1 MRVAGQ
7 GACGAGAAHA
17 CTHGQHVSWP
27 RGVGN
32 PTLTRPGRLRAIFNI
47 LCEQPE
53 TVAAFLVPRVR
64 TVAARREA
72 GRYIRYLTAWRAL
85 ERFLTAPLH
94 ANRFF
99 DGAGAVAGA
108 PP

>member
-1 MRVAGQ
+1 MR
-7 GACGAGAAHA
+7 
-17 CTHGQHVSWP
+17 
-27 RGVGN
+27 
-32 PTLTRPGRLRAIFNI
+32 RAQIFNI

-72 GRYIRYLTAWRAL
+72 GRYIRYLTLARAL
-85 ERFLTAPLH
+85 ERFLTAPMH

-99 DGAGAVAGA
+99 DSEGA
-108 PP
+108 PAMSGHC

>member
-1 MRVAGQ
+1 MRLAKTVAAVLARNKSVCLGSTWQ
-7 GACGAGAAHA
+7 PQACKGSDYE
-17 CTHGQHVSWP
+17 V
-27 RGVGN
+27 R
-32 PTLTRPGRLRAIFNI
+32 RAQIFNI

-72 GRYIRYLTAWRAL
+72 GRYIRYLTLARAL
-85 ERFLTAPLH
+85 ERFLTAPMH

-99 DGAGAVAGA
+99 DSEGA
-108 PP
+108 PAMSGHC

>member
-1 MRVAGQ
+1 MRAVHISALS
-7 GACGAGAAHA
+7 
-17 CTHGQHVSWP
+17 VPVRP
-27 RGVGN
+27 RG
-32 PTLTRPGRLRAIFNI
+32 AQIFNI

-72 GRYIRYLTAWRAL
+72 GRYIRYLTVARAL
-85 ERFLTAPLH
+85 ERFLTAPMH

-99 DGAGAVAGA
+99 DSEGA
-108 PP
+108 PPICSLRPFM